1 MLHVIKVAFRGVGN
15 QLLKCLEPPMSLGIK
30 IQDVHHPV
38 YNTMWSIKDRVT
50 SSRLTQHF
58 LVIQEKQ

>member
-1 MLHVIKVAFRGVGN
+1 
-15 QLLKCLEPPMSLGIK
+15 MSLGIFIK

-38 YNTMWSIKDRVT
+38 YSTMWSIKDRIT

-58 LVIQEKQ
+58 SVIQEKQ